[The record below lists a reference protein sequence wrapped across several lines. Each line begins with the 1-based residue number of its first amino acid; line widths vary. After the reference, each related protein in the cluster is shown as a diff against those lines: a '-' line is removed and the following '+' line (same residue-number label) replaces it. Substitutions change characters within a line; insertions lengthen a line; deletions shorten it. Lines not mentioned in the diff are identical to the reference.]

1 MKKRAAQLAVSAT
14 ENAYKPSVKIEET
27 TSPAS
32 RTSCYNRVLRLIT
45 AIVIRKVRTCNAELL
60 GAAGAAMGAK
70 RRSGQSFISWMG
82 TLWDGPAAPLPP
94 PIKRAVVSCLTVVRP
109 GGVPQSPTH
118 CHVSTVGQICT
129 SIASPSS
136 PSLSSGPWRRRL
148 RDFPG
153 TEPFRFKRPPQY
165 TVASGVTSSH
175 QG

>member
-82 TLWDGPAAPLPP
+82 TYFMGRSSRPPAASNQTGRCFLPHRRPTRGCASITHPLPC
-94 PIKRAVVSCLTVVRP
+94 IHSRANLHINSITIITIIVIWPLASK
-109 GGVPQSPTH
+109 
-118 CHVSTVGQICT
+118 T
-129 SIASPSS
+129 S
-136 PSLSSGPWRRRL
+136 
-148 RDFPG
+148 
-153 TEPFRFKRPPQY
+153 RF
-165 TVASGVTSSH
+165 SWD
-175 QG
+175 